1 MVNSSFQLCIQ
12 NSRRT
17 WCSSDVLYF
26 LKFCPGTSLLI
37 IERIFFSMLFFIW
50 NRDTNVNGTKTRD
63 KKKKILPPCSKRVL
77 SEPYSQ
83 KIVFLR
89 YMQDP
94 EKIHGRRQHND
105 RAYQPRARQSILL
118 FILTLSDCIKELLS
132 LPTPQARSEQNRMF
146 LCEIFLMGG

>member
-1 MVNSSFQLCIQ
+1 M
-12 NSRRT
+12 
-17 WCSSDVLYF
+17 
-26 LKFCPGTSLLI
+26 FCLGASLLI
-37 IERIFFSMLFFIW
+37 IERTLFFYALFYLKQGY
-50 NRDTNVNGTKTRD
+50 GTKTRD

>member
-1 MVNSSFQLCIQ
+1 M
-12 NSRRT
+12 
-17 WCSSDVLYF
+17 
-26 LKFCPGTSLLI
+26 FCLEASLLI
-37 IERIFFSMLFFIW
+37 IERTFSFYGLFFQ
-50 NRDTNVNGTKTRD
+50 NRDTNVNETKTRD

-94 EKIHGRRQHND
+94 EKIHGRRQHDD

-146 LCEIFLMGG
+146 LWEIFLKGG

>member
-1 MVNSSFQLCIQ
+1 M
-12 NSRRT
+12 
-17 WCSSDVLYF
+17 
-26 LKFCPGTSLLI
+26 FCLGASLLI
-37 IERIFFSMLFFIW
+37 IERTFFFYALFFL
-50 NRDTNVNGTKTRD
+50 NRDTNVNKTKTRD

-146 LCEIFLMGG
+146 LCEIFLMGK

>member
-1 MVNSSFQLCIQ
+1 M
-12 NSRRT
+12 
-17 WCSSDVLYF
+17 
-26 LKFCPGTSLLI
+26 FCLGASLLI
-37 IERIFFSMLFFIW
+37 IERTLFFYALFYLKQ
-50 NRDTNVNGTKTRD
+50 GYETKTRD

-118 FILTLSDCIKELLS
+118 FILTLSDCIKKLLS
-132 LPTPQARSEQNRMF
+132 LPTPPSGSVRTKPDVS
-146 LCEIFLMGG
+146 L

>member
-1 MVNSSFQLCIQ
+1 M
-12 NSRRT
+12 
-17 WCSSDVLYF
+17 
-26 LKFCPGTSLLI
+26 FCLGASLLI
-37 IERIFFSMLFFIW
+37 IERTLFFYGLFYLKQGY
-50 NRDTNVNGTKTRD
+50 GTKTRD
-63 KKKKILPPCSKRVL
+63 KKKKIFPPCSKRVL

-89 YMQDP
+89 YMQNP